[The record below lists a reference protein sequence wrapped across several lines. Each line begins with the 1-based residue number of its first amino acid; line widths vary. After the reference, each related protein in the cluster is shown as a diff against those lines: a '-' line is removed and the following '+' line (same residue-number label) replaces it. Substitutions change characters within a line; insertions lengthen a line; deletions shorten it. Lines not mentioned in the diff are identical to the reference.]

1 MELHSSC
8 EARLIHFQK
17 MCASHSYYLP
27 LRHFSLVVVNR
38 IKIPLD
44 PRYSNH
50 KETVHKCMYYKH
62 YLIVSVARYF
72 DAGFSDF
79 HINH

>member
-1 MELHSSC
+1 MELHPSY

-17 MCASHSYYLP
+17 LCASHSYCL
-27 LRHFSLVVVNR
+27 LWRHFSLVVVNKV
-38 IKIPLD
+38 KIPLD

-50 KETVHKCMYYKH
+50 KDIVHKCMYYKQ
-62 YLIVSVARYF
+62 YLIVSVARNF